1 MISDFPKLD
10 GYVWDFPHI
19 FKQSR
24 ISHWVGWT
32 TVRPSLN
39 PLSLK
44 ARPGKNL
51 ISNRTA
57 SGGGASLK
65 RTQRSVWT
73 ADHRS
78 AWHGTWGKPTG
89 LLLVEYIT
97 YTIIYC
103 VCVYIYI
110 VRSIYT
116 YNVMCLYYVVLCVYM
131 FTCTYPSR
139 KWEIKCRKQ
148 PTVCPLKHQPR
159 NPVPS
164 GTTELGDSTNCLS

>member
-97 YTIIYC
+97 YTYILRIMCMYIQYI
-103 VCVYIYI
+103 YIYI

-116 YNVMCLYYVVLCVYM
+116 YNVMCLYVYIYILCCIMCIYVHVYIP
-131 FTCTYPSR
+131 F
-139 KWEIKCRKQ
+139 
-148 PTVCPLKHQPR
+148 
-159 NPVPS
+159 
-164 GTTELGDSTNCLS
+164 